1 MVQNLAANASHP
13 AFSGSV
19 LPWRLDA
26 GPLRFQSRRLQ
37 KREDIGI
44 EFRIAIRAGT
54 RKGLSQLL
62 QHPLRSRVLRHV
74 EMQDP
79 AAAMFD
85 EEETVEQLECYRRH
99 GEEIQSNDR
108 LAMVLQKREPT
119 FSRITTRMDS
129 PQIPSDG
136 PLRDGVAE
144 FLELA

>member
-44 EFRIAIRAGT
+44 EFRIAVQHHITIRAGT

-85 EEETVEQLECYRRH
+85 EEETVEQLESYCRH
-99 GEEIQSNDR
+99 GKEIQSNDR

-119 FSRITTRMDS
+119 FSAPVGHQNFAPRIK
-129 PQIPSDG
+129 SDG
-136 PLRDGVAE
+136 WEERWQ
-144 FLELA
+144 